1 MFDPYDPRKEKTYSE
16 FDQPQQFKIAY
27 TYELPFGKGKKW
39 GGDVNKLTD
48 AAIGGWTLGGV
59 DTYATGFPL
68 FVQENN
74 WTAGTFAG
82 AATGGNARPNVVPG
96 ANPNAFFGHLGK
108 YQFGTTA
115 KINAAAFTQAPNYT
129 FGDAPKT
136 LGNVRNFT
144 HKEEDLQAS
153 KRIPL
158 FTERVN
164 FLFRFDAFNI
174 FNRHSFGCMD
184 YHIGDPAFGQF
195 QCGTGPNAETN
206 NNQSGIVS
214 SARTLQAN
222 FRITF

>member
-1 MFDPYDPRKEKTYSE
+1 MGG
-16 FDQPQQFKIAY
+16 QCQQIDRCGDRRLDVRRCGFLRHRLPSVRAGKQLDRRYLCGPGNGRQRTAQRSPGCKSQRLLWRTGAY
-27 TYELPFGKGKKW
+27 K
-39 GGDVNKLTD
+39 
-48 AAIGGWTLGGV
+48 
-59 DTYATGFPL
+59 
-68 FVQENN
+68 
-74 WTAGTFAG
+74 
-82 AATGGNARPNVVPG
+82 
-96 ANPNAFFGHLGK
+96 
-108 YQFGTTA
+108 FGTTA

-184 YHIGDPAFGQF
+184 YHVGDPAFGQF

>member
-1 MFDPYDPRKEKTYSE
+1 
-16 FDQPQQFKIAY
+16 
-27 TYELPFGKGKKW
+27 
-39 GGDVNKLTD
+39 LTD
-48 AAIGGWTLGGV
+48 AAIGGWTLGGI

-96 ANPNAFFGHLGK
+96 VNPSAFFGKLGDYK
-108 YQFGTTA
+108 FGTTA

-129 FGDAPKT
+129 FGNAPKT

-144 HKEEDLQAS
+144 HKQEDLQAS

-184 YHIGDPAFGQF
+184 YHVGDPAFGQF

-206 NNQSGIVS
+206 NNESGVGS
-214 SARTLQAN
+214 NVTG
-222 FRITF
+222 